1 MYSTGS
7 MMRGVAPV
15 VIDSHIIIIIITSV
29 LTHVSL
35 FAVTFDGA
43 YFAGRAH
50 SHTVRSSATVLLKKY
65 NTVQS

>member
-1 MYSTGS
+1 

-50 SHTVRSSATVLLKKY
+50 SHTVRSSAIIK
-65 NTVQS
+65 